1 MEEKIKNPQEQDR
14 TNQKTETEKSANP
27 QERSNISDA
36 KGKTYSRLFEVNREA
51 INPDERT
58 IELSFS
64 SEIELER
71 WYGIEVLDHSKKSVR
86 MDRINSGA
94 PLLLNHNADA
104 QVGVVER
111 AWIDGKNKRGK
122 ALVRFGKSTFAEE
135 IFTDVRDGIRRN
147 VSVSYI
153 NYDMVLEEQKGDD
166 LRYRVMDWEPIE
178 ISVVATPADF
188 SVGIGRSL
196 EIDKKNLNAKEIKK
210 MDEIKTEDLTKE
222 VRAKELSRIKEIR
235 AIGSAFKMEKEAET
249 AIEAGT
255 SDEEFRKEVMRKLAE
270 QKETIVVPKIEVG
283 QNRSELRPFHNM
295 AEFLFS
301 VHYNR
306 ADSRLS
312 PLYRAPRNDGERALS
327 MGVGTA
333 GGYALPDQFRDTLLQ
348 VGLQEAHVRPRA
360 QVIPPGDP
368 PDAKITI
375 PALDQTTA
383 KGVYGGVTISWIAE
397 GGTKPETQFYLQEIS
412 LEPKEVAG
420 HMNCT
425 DKLLRNWGAAS
436 SLIERQFRLA
446 VIGSEDTAFLT
457 GDGVGKPLGVL
468 NVNNPGAITVNRN
481 TASSVKWADLY
492 GMYKNFY
499 SASGVWL
506 ISKSCVDQFI
516 SMVDAASNLV
526 WQTSAR
532 DSMPQAIFGMPI
544 IWSTR
549 VPTLGTRGDVSLLDL
564 SYYLVKDGS
573 GPIFESTNAV
583 YFTRNITTFK
593 ITWNV
598 DGQGW
603 LKTPIPYEY
612 STSSTASPFVVLA

>member
-1 MEEKIKNPQEQDR
+1 
-14 TNQKTETEKSANP
+14 
-27 QERSNISDA
+27 
-36 KGKTYSRLFEVNREA
+36 
-51 INPDERT
+51 
-58 IELSFS
+58 
-64 SEIELER
+64 
-71 WYGIEVLDHSKKSVR
+71 

-360 QVIPPGDP
+360 QVIPPGNP